1 MESDLFPIMQKEDKG
16 LVVRSG
22 LFPVM
27 QQEDSTPV
35 KMRHQV
41 LSGWIWEMVLAVNG
55 GYLLLSPFIMVSR
68 DTAAF
73 TLYSTRTVKNKLQ

>member
-1 MESDLFPIMQKEDKG
+1 MRGGVRFVPDNAERRRRGLDLFPMMQKEDEG
-16 LVVRSG
+16 LEVGSD

-27 QQEDSTPV
+27 QQEDSTPD

-55 GYLLLSPFIMVSR
+55 GY
-68 DTAAF
+68 
-73 TLYSTRTVKNKLQ
+73 

>member
-1 MESDLFPIMQKEDKG
+1 MFLMMQKEDESFEVGSYLFLMMQKEDEG
-16 LVVRSG
+16 LELGSD

-27 QQEDSTPV
+27 QQEDSTPD

-55 GYLLLSPFIMVSR
+55 GY
-68 DTAAF
+68 
-73 TLYSTRTVKNKLQ
+73 